1 MIHHR
6 SRRLILLALAGSLL
20 AMPSWGAA
28 TQKHGSSAAAGLRA
42 VFQAL
47 DFGGAGCSMDPNG
60 GGPKC

>member
-6 SRRLILLALAGSLL
+6 SRRLVLLALVGSLL

-28 TQKHGSSAAAGLRA
+28 TQKHGSPAVTSFRA

-60 GGPKC
+60 GGSKC